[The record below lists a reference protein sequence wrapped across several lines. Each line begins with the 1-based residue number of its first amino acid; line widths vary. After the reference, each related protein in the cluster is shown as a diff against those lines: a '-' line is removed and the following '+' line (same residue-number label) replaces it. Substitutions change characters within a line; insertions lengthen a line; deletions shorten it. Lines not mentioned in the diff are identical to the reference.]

1 MEIIRHEHIRAVRS
15 ALNRAPVVAILGP
28 RQVGKTTLARQ
39 IIGSAQE
46 GATVFDL
53 EDDRDLAK
61 LVDPYLALD
70 DLDGLVVIDEIQ
82 RRPDLFRSLRVLA
95 DRPGQPARFL
105 ILGSASPSL
114 LRQGSESLAGRI
126 AFHELGGLDHEEV
139 GMDSIDRLWYRG
151 GFPRSFLAASDEDS
165 RSWRRD
171 FVRTFLERD
180 LPALGVTIPSTTL
193 RQFWTMLAHYHGQTW
208 NGSELARAFGVSQPT
223 VQRYR
228 DLLAG
233 AYVLRIL
240 RPWSENV
247 GKRIVKSPKV
257 YIRDSGIL
265 HTLLGLADR
274 ESLFGHPKVG
284 ASFEGLVVE
293 LLTRRLRAEPEECFF
308 WATHAGA
315 ELDLLVISGDI
326 RLGFEVKRTTSPKVT
341 KSMTSARETLGLEL
355 VRVVHAGRD
364 SYPLQE
370 GFRAVS
376 VHQLLDEVQ
385 PLPNR

>member
-1 MEIIRHEHIRAVRS
+1 MIIKVFPSKMPTFRVSPGLPKVRP
-15 ALNRAPVVAILGP
+15 AAPGHAP
-28 RQVGKTTLARQ
+28 
-39 IIGSAQE
+39 
-46 GATVFDL
+46 
-53 EDDRDLAK
+53 
-61 LVDPYLALD
+61 
-70 DLDGLVVIDEIQ
+70 
-82 RRPDLFRSLRVLA
+82 
-95 DRPGQPARFL
+95 
-105 ILGSASPSL
+105 
-114 LRQGSESLAGRI
+114 
-126 AFHELGGLDHEEV
+126 EEV
-139 GMDSIDRLWYRG
+139 GMDSIDGLWYRG
-151 GFPRSFLAASDEDS
+151 GFPRSFLAAPDEDS

-180 LPALGVTIPSTTL
+180 LPALGVTIPSATL

-376 VHQLLDEVQ
+376 VHQLLDEV
-385 PLPNR
+385 

>member
-1 MEIIRHEHIRAVRS
+1 
-15 ALNRAPVVAILGP
+15 
-28 RQVGKTTLARQ
+28 
-39 IIGSAQE
+39 
-46 GATVFDL
+46 
-53 EDDRDLAK
+53 
-61 LVDPYLALD
+61 
-70 DLDGLVVIDEIQ
+70 
-82 RRPDLFRSLRVLA
+82 
-95 DRPGQPARFL
+95 
-105 ILGSASPSL
+105 
-114 LRQGSESLAGRI
+114 
-126 AFHELGGLDHEEV
+126 
-139 GMDSIDRLWYRG
+139 MDSIDHLWYRG
-151 GFPRSFLAASDEDS
+151 GFPRSCLAASDEAS

-180 LPALGVTIPSTTL
+180 LPALGVTIPSATL

-208 NGSELARAFGVSQPT
+208 NGSELARAFGVSQPA

-257 YIRDSGIL
+257 FIRDSGIL

-274 ESLFGHPKVG
+274 EALFGHPKVS

-315 ELDLLVISGDI
+315 ELDLLVISGDL

-341 KSMTSARETLGLEL
+341 KSMTRCSPFPVDRSPPWRGTDGGSVASLQSRLSLIRMKMRTRRTSGANVSPNSPTL
-355 VRVVHAGRD
+355 R
-364 SYPLQE
+364 
-370 GFRAVS
+370 
-376 VHQLLDEVQ
+376 
-385 PLPNR
+385 

>member
-1 MEIIRHEHIRAVRS
+1 MEIVRHEHIRAVHS

-39 IIGSAQE
+39 IIDSAQE

-70 DLDGLVVIDEIQ
+70 ELDGLVVIDEIQ

-126 AFHELGGLDHEEV
+126 AFHELGGLDPEEV
-139 GMDSIDRLWYRG
+139 GMDSIDHLWYRG
-151 GFPRSFLAASDEDS
+151 GFPRSCLAASDEAS

-180 LPALGVTIPSTTL
+180 LPALGVTIPSATL

-208 NGSELARAFGVSQPT
+208 NGSELARAFGVSQPA

-265 HTLLGLADR
+265 HTLLGLTDR
-274 ESLFGHPKVG
+274 EALFGHPKVG

-385 PLPNR
+385 PLPSR

>member
-1 MEIIRHEHIRAVRS
+1 MEITRSEHIRALHD
-15 ALNRAPVVAILGP
+15 ALDRAPVVALLGP

-39 IIGSAQE
+39 VIASAGE
-46 GATVFDL
+46 NATVFDL

-70 DLDGLVVIDEIQ
+70 HLDGLVVIDEIQ

-95 DRPGQPARFL
+95 DRPRRPARFL

-126 AFHELGGLDHEEV
+126 AFHELGGLDPEEV
-139 GMDSIDRLWYRG
+139 GIDSVDRLWHRG
-151 GFPRSFLAASDEDS
+151 GFPRSFLAESDEYS

-171 FVRTFLERD
+171 LVRTFLERD

-193 RQFWTMLAHYHGQTW
+193 RHFWTMLAHYHGQKW
-208 NGSELARAFGVSQPT
+208 NGAELARAFGVSQPT
-223 VQRYR
+223 VQRYM

-233 AYVLRIL
+233 AYVLRVL

-247 GKRIVKSPKV
+247 GKRVVKSPKV
-257 YIRDSGIL
+257 YVRDSGIL
-265 HTLLGLADR
+265 HTLLGLGDA
-274 ESLFGHPKVG
+274 EALLGHPKVG
-284 ASFEGLVVE
+284 ASFEGLAVE

-315 ELDLLVISGDI
+315 ELDLLVISGDN

-341 KSMTSARETLGLEL
+341 KSMRSARETLGIEL
-355 VRVVHAGRD
+355 VRIVHAGRD

-376 VHQLLDEVQ
+376 IHDLLDEVQ
-385 PLPNR
+385 PLPHR